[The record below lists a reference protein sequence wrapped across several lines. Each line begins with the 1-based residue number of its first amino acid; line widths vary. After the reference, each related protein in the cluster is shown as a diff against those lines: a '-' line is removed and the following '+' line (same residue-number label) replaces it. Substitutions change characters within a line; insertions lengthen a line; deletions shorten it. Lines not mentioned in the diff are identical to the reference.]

1 MPTVGELERAG
12 WRFMRPNELW
22 SPKKIRESEVDAAV
36 RLGLDRYSI
45 PIPLRDI
52 PLWLGDGRLPG
63 LRDEI
68 LEVWRGQHPKSPHEG
83 VPLCAR
89 AANHDL
95 PVA

>member
-36 RLGLDRYSI
+36 REGLKTLESPPYNVRRANIFGAYRESDT
-45 PIPLRDI
+45 LEENDF
-52 PLWLGDGRLPG
+52 WV
-63 LRDEI
+63 I
-68 LEVWRGQHPKSPHEG
+68 LTRSAWRQQH
-83 VPLCAR
+83 R
-89 AANHDL
+89 